1 MSGSIK
7 IFLGASPRSCGTRYN
22 QPCRPMAR
30 VFVGIDAGGSGTRA
44 ALANADGEVL
54 QVGEGGPSNHLT
66 GEAGRRRLQGALA
79 SAIEPLV
86 PLAGDGECVVHAGV
100 TGVSI
105 PGKREGVIESIRALL
120 PRAVVH
126 VSHDASAAVVGALA
140 GREGIGVLAGTGAIA
155 LARTADGREA
165 RAGGYGYLLSDEGAA
180 FGIAQRAVADV
191 MRAVDGRGPATRLT
205 ELFCQ
210 HLGLDDVRH
219 LPGWLYAAPDPV
231 ERLCPLAPLV
241 AVVAE
246 QRDQVALR
254 IFEEAGAALAEVA
267 AAAARLLW
275 SGSVPHGLPVATCG
289 GVWKAGT
296 VLREPFERAL
306 RRQLPDPIITSPAMS
321 PIAGALLLAMC
332 ADGLTLETERV
343 QRVRKSMREHLDEP
357 VL

>member
-1 MSGSIK
+1 M
-7 IFLGASPRSCGTRYN
+7 RYN
-22 QPCRPMAR
+22 QSCRRMAR
-30 VFVGIDAGGSGTRA
+30 LYVGIDAGGSGTRA
-44 ALANADGEVL
+44 ALASADGEVL
-54 QVGEGGPSNHLT
+54 GVGAGGPSNHLT
-66 GEAGRRRLQGALA
+66 GEAGRQRLHGALA

-86 PLAGDGECVVHAGV
+86 PLAGDGVCVVHAGI

-105 PGKREGVIESIRALL
+105 PGKRENVIESIRALL

-140 GREGIGVLAGTGAIA
+140 GHEGVGVLAGTGAIA

-180 FGIAQRAVADV
+180 FGIAQRAVAEV
-191 MRAVDGRGPATRLT
+191 MRAVDGRGPATRLG
-205 ELFCQ
+205 ELFRR
-210 HLGLDDVRH
+210 HLGLDDVRR
-219 LPGWLYAAPDPV
+219 LPGWLYAAADPV

-241 AVVAE
+241 ALAAD
-246 QRDQVALR
+246 QGDQVALSVL
-254 IFEEAGAALAEVA
+254 EQAGTALADVA

-275 SGSVPHGLPVATCG
+275 SSSVPHGLPIATCG

-296 VLREPFERAL
+296 VLRQPFERAL
-306 RRQLPDPIITSPAMS
+306 RRQLPDPTITTPAMS
-321 PIAGALLLAMC
+321 PIAGALLLAMW

-343 QRVRKSMREHLDEP
+343 QRVGKSMREHLDEP